1 MDKKNLSR
9 KSISTKIFKKIGFS
23 KNFSLKLVD
32 DFFEIMSFELIKLNK
47 IKISSFGTFSVINK
61 NERIGRNPKTK
72 ISAKISARR
81 IVKFRPSITFKKK
94 INQKW
99 I

>member
-23 KNFSLKLVD
+23 KNFSSIIID
-32 DFFEIMSFELIKLNK
+32 DFFEILISELIKLNK
-47 IKISSFGTFSVINK
+47 VKISSFGTFMVLDK
-61 NERIGRNPKTK
+61 KERIGRNPKTK

-94 INQKW
+94 INQK
-99 I
+99 